1 MIYFL
6 KLKMDLEEIKKIQI
20 ELKTL
25 IQEVREENRAT
36 YLSLVEQQKQNT
48 EFSQSL
54 CRMLKA
60 TRMEKDFK
68 SLIVKAGETIALAN
82 SQSSVKP
89 NGEIKPENKDILPEN
104 EIVKKDETVNSE
116 IVKKDETVERISE
129 TIDEPTV
136 DGRQTLKNFFEEL
149 WKNDGVLIV
158 HAGSNLTA
166 KQLCPAS
173 LKNKIS
179 QEGEKDIFKMLTE
192 LSDPSAKKY
201 MQLLENKYQELI
213 K

>member
-6 KLKMDLEEIKKIQI
+6 KLKMDLEEIKKLQI

-82 SQSSVKP
+82 SQSSIKH
-89 NGEIKPENKDILPEN
+89 NGEIKPENKDILPEH
-104 EIVKKDETVNSE
+104 ETVKRDETVNSE
-116 IVKKDETVERISE
+116 IVSSE

-179 QEGEKDIFKMLTE
+179 QEGEKDIFKILTE